1 MNPTVAHSG
10 AEAILA
16 RLETVLDPVDARM
29 PAPRLGDGDLNGEPS
44 PTGRAL
50 RPAAVLALLVQDEDA
65 LRILFTR
72 RADHLQA
79 HAGQVSFPGGRQ
91 MAGRETLAECALRE
105 THEEIGLTP
114 ERITLLGRWESYE
127 TVTGFEVTPFVG
139 VTKAGFTLD
148 PDPGEVAE
156 VFEAPFDF
164 LMNPANHRLEEREF
178 RGMLRRYY
186 AMPWQGR
193 YIWGATAGMLRALSR
208 RYAEGRPGGPQFAG
222 KAAR

>member
-1 MNPTVAHSG
+1 MSAKPAPG
-10 AEAILA
+10 ADAILA
-16 RLETVLDPVDARM
+16 RLTRVLDPVDARVS
-29 PAPRLGDGDLNGEPS
+29 APHYGDGDLNGAPS
-44 PTGRAL
+44 PTGRKL
-50 RPAAVLALLVQDEDA
+50 RPAAVLALLVREEDV

-79 HAGQVSFPGGRQ
+79 HAGQVSFPGGSQ
-91 MAGRETLAECALRE
+91 LAGMESLAECALRE
-105 THEEIGLTP
+105 THEEIGLAP
-114 ERITLLGRWESYE
+114 SNISLIGRWESYE
-127 TVTGFEVTPFVG
+127 TVTGFEVTPFLG
-139 VTKAGFTLD
+139 VAEAGFTLT

-156 VFEAPFDF
+156 VFETPFDF

-208 RYAEGRPGGPQFAG
+208 RYAEGRPGGLQFAG